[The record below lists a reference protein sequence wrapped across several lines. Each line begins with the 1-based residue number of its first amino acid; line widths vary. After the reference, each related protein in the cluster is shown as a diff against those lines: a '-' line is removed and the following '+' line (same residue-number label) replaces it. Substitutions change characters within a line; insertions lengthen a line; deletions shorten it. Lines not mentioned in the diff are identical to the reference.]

1 MDAGKIVLIV
11 VATLLC
17 VAIISLAIWSL
28 LNERWKTIVIKTSER
43 LKDLQQINERYSFLV
58 CDTEITYPT
67 RCKSKREFDRFDYLS
82 HLKEYLLNHQSEIE
96 ELLSKIRRN
105 KAAYE
110 KYMKEVQSCETHKM
124 EEICRRYHISC
135 ERYIIV
141 ENRLSKKEVQAPAL
155 DIKLK
160 VTASYISPQGR
171 NHYYHGIIYGY
182 WYITKYLPI
191 VIQEYE
197 QMTDYQRSAA
207 AERAKMT
214 DSLRYDIMKRDGFR
228 CQLCGATASD
238 GVTLHIDHIVPV
250 SKGGKTVPSNLRTLC
265 SRCNMGKRDKLE

>member
-11 VATLLC
+11 VATPLC

-28 LNERWKTIVIKTSER
+28 LNEKWKTIVIKTSER
-43 LKDLQQINERYSFLV
+43 LKDLQQINERYSFFV

-141 ENRLSKKEVQAPAL
+141 ENRLSKKEVQAPVL

-171 NHYYHGIIYGY
+171 NHYYHGIIYIWLLAY
-182 WYITKYLPI
+182 
-191 VIQEYE
+191 
-197 QMTDYQRSAA
+197 YQIS
-207 AERAKMT
+207 
-214 DSLRYDIMKRDGFR
+214 
-228 CQLCGATASD
+228 SD
-238 GVTLHIDHIVPV
+238 
-250 SKGGKTVPSNLRTLC
+250 
-265 SRCNMGKRDKLE
+265 CNTGI